1 MSPRRKAALLDAA
14 ATEIER
20 CAARIRRLATADAR
34 EAALG
39 LGFDAALDEKA
50 EALRMRA
57 ASHRRRAK
65 RIALGARVEIV
76 DASVAPGQRGRSTV
90 AALTRVRGR
99 WLTVGERRFDRA
111 RGWENGDRAWVQ
123 LHADDLAR
131 IHRCFGT
138 GPQP

>member
-1 MSPRRKAALLDAA
+1 MSPRRRAALLDAA
-14 ATEIER
+14 AAEIAR
-20 CAARIRRLATADAR
+20 AAARIRRLAPDAAR

-39 LGFDAALDEKA
+39 LGFDATLDEEA

-57 ASHRRRAK
+57 ASVRRRA
-65 RIALGARVEIV
+65 RAIALGARVEVV
-76 DASVAPGQRGRSTV
+76 DASVAPGRAGHTTTL
-90 AALTRVRGR
+90 ALARVHGR
-99 WLTVGERRFDRA
+99 WITAGERRFDRA

-138 GPQP
+138 GPRP